1 MERTIGAYSSIFPIN
16 SFKLISFLSGMRASG
31 GGSRATLDGSR
42 GSSPAPSKLIGSCLS
57 PDSAFMSKS
66 FSREASISSS
76 GGGNSGAEAKGS
88 GPLEGEAMSARA
100 GMVSESERPTL
111 L

>member
-1 MERTIGAYSSIFPIN
+1 
-16 SFKLISFLSGMRASG
+16 MRASG
-31 GGSRATLDGSR
+31 GGSKAALDGSR
-42 GSSPAPSKLIGSCLS
+42 GSSPVQSKLIGSCLS

-76 GGGNSGAEAKGS
+76 GGGKSGAEAKGS
-88 GPLEGEAMSARA
+88 LEGEAMSARA
-100 GMVSESERPTL
+100 EVVSESECPTL